1 MKGNKQVAQ
10 SQHKM
15 LAFTGKI
22 DKPVGKVASVGPK
35 KSGGSVKPGGA
46 ASAGGDNTTKI
57 PKTESTK
64 GPKFLDQ
71 NAKSAGIPKKN
82 GGPIPTKQLKGGGK
96 AC

>member
-1 MKGNKQVAQ
+1 MKGSDQYRD
-10 SQHKM
+10 SQHKQ
-15 LAFTGKI
+15 LAATGKI
-22 DKPVGKVASVGPK
+22 DKNKAPVASVGPK

-46 ASAGGDNTTKI
+46 ANAGGDSTTKI

-82 GGPIPTKQLKGGGK
+82 GGPIPNKQLKKGGK
-96 AC
+96 A